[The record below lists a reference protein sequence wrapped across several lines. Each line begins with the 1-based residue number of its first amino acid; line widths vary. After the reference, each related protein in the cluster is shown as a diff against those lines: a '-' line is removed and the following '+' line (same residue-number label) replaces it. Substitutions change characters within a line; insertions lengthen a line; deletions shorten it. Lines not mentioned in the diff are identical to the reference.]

1 MDLGNRHTAHQ
12 YHRSNPVFR
21 GWKEKSLMAL
31 VRVENLVKSFKD
43 LKVIKGLNFE
53 LEPGKCIALIGA
65 NGAGKTTTLKML
77 SGLLQPTHGSIHFEG
92 ENKDADHRRLIGYLP
107 QHPVFYE
114 WMTARE
120 FLEYAGKLSG
130 LNSREAKER
139 SNELLEL
146 VGIADAKN
154 RRIGK
159 FSGGMKQRLGIAQA
173 IIHRPKLIMLDE
185 PVSALDPFGR
195 REVLELLEKLK
206 QEATVLFS
214 THILN
219 DAEEVCESILFL
231 HDGEI
236 IESGTM
242 GQFREKYQQSKIDL
256 VFQGSADD
264 YLKSLAN
271 DPNVISIKIEGNKAS
286 VFASDIDDV
295 KSTIL
300 NKAVQ
305 ESWPLLKYEISSISL
320 EDVFM
325 KVVQK

>member
-1 MDLGNRHTAHQ
+1 M
-12 YHRSNPVFR
+12 P
-21 GWKEKSLMAL
+21 L
-31 VRVENLVKSFKD
+31 VTVENLEKSFKD
-43 LKVIKGLNFE
+43 LRVIKGLNFE
-53 LEPGKCIALIGA
+53 LENGKCVALIGA

-77 SGLLQPTHGSIHFEG
+77 SGLLEPTKGKISFVG
-92 ENKDADHRRLIGYLP
+92 EKKGDDHRRLIGYLP
-107 QHPVFYE
+107 QHPVFHD

-120 FLEYAGKLSG
+120 FLEYVGKLSG
-130 LNSREAKER
+130 LSAQEAKER
-139 SNELLEL
+139 SAELLEL

-206 QEATVLFS
+206 KEATVLFS

-231 HDGEI
+231 HNGEI

-242 GQFREKYQQSKIDL
+242 DEFRDKYHQSKIDL
-256 VFQGSADD
+256 VFSQEASSF
-264 YLKSLAN
+264 LKTLSEHSQI
-271 DPNVISIKIEGNKAS
+271 DSIQIEGNKAS
-286 VFASDIDDV
+286 IYTEDLEAV
-295 KSTIL
+295 KGVIL
-300 NKAVQ
+300 TLAAREN
-305 ESWPLLKYEISSISL
+305 WPLNKYEIGSISL

>member
-1 MDLGNRHTAHQ
+1 M
-12 YHRSNPVFR
+12 P
-21 GWKEKSLMAL
+21 L
-31 VRVENLVKSFKD
+31 VTVENLEKSFKD
-43 LKVIKGLNFE
+43 LRVIKGLNFQ
-53 LEPGKCIALIGA
+53 LENGKCVALIGA

-77 SGLLQPTHGSIHFEG
+77 SGLLRPTKGKISFAG
-92 ENKDADHRRLIGYLP
+92 EKQGGDHRRLIGYLP
-107 QHPVFYE
+107 QHPVFHD

-120 FLEYAGKLSG
+120 FLEYVGKLSG
-130 LNSREAKER
+130 LPTKKAKER
-139 SNELLEL
+139 SAELLEL

-206 QEATVLFS
+206 KEATVLFS

-231 HDGEI
+231 HNGEI

-242 GQFREKYQQSKIDL
+242 DEFREKYHQSKIDL
-256 VFQGSADD
+256 VFSQEASSF
-264 YLKSLAN
+264 LKTLSKHQQI
-271 DPNVISIKIEGNKAS
+271 DSIQMEGNKAS
-286 VFASDIDDV
+286 IY
-295 KSTIL
+295 TENL
-300 NKAVQ
+300 KAVK
-305 ESWPLLKYEISSISL
+305 EVILTLAAKENWPLNKYEIGSISL